1 MDYKKEKLNILIVNS
16 HSRSIDYDKVKDTY
30 DLVRVGEPEMVHQL
44 LSGVSLEPDSL
55 VLDVGCGT
63 ANNTLLFCKVVNAR
77 IVGIDL
83 SYGMLQKA
91 IKKSSEILFTQS
103 PAENLPFMKNSFDF
117 IFMTEVL
124 HHLKN
129 MELAVLEIYRVL
141 KNNCWMCIATQSH
154 EQIEH
159 RMTSRFFP
167 ATVLIDKSR
176 YPRIEKLKEILSR
189 TGYYDI
195 KSKSYEFTPVQLGV
209 EFLQTIKMRGFS
221 MLHKITDE
229 EYEKGVADLKS
240 AFSNGETLL
249 YTPKYTF
256 VWAKKE

>member
-1 MDYKKEKLNILIVNS
+1 MNS
-16 HSRSIDYDKVKDTY
+16 RSRSIDYDKVKDTY

-63 ANNTLLFCKVVNAR
+63 ANNTLLFWKVVNVR
-77 IVGIDL
+77 LVGIDL
-83 SYGMLQKA
+83 SHGMLQKA
-91 IKKSSEILFTQS
+91 IEKSSEILFAQS
-103 PAENLPFMKNSFDF
+103 PAENLPFKKNNFDF

-124 HHLKN
+124 HHLN
-129 MELAVLEIYRVL
+129 NIELAISEIYRVL
-141 KNNCWMCIATQSH
+141 KHNYWFCIATQSH
-154 EQIEH
+154 SQIEH

-167 ATVLIDKSR
+167 ATASIDKSR
-176 YPRIEKLKEILSR
+176 YPRIEKLEELLSR
-189 TGYYDI
+189 IGYYEV
-195 KSKSYEFTPVQLGV
+195 KSKSYEFTPVKLGI
-209 EFLQTIKMRGFS
+209 EFMQTIRMRGFS

-229 EYEKGVADLKS
+229 EYQKGVADLKS

-256 VWAKKE
+256 VWAKKG